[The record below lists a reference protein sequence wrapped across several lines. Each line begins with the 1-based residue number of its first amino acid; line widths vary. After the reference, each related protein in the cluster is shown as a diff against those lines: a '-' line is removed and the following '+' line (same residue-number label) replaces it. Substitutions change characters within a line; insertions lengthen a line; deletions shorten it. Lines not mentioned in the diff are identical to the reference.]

1 MKHPKR
7 KLIGGILLLLVLT
20 GLFGGFLLISN
31 TSGTIIHKMET
42 RASMIKAVSR
52 SLENDLQLSL
62 SVGESIMSKNG
73 DRLRLGAAAC
83 RKVVDADWDGEPM
96 FFLDGAVITSA
107 GNRIR
112 CPDGFPAREYH
123 GRAGAVRTA
132 FPRI

>member
-62 SVGESIMSKNG
+62 SVGESIQALTQRN
-73 DRLRLGAAAC
+73 AA
-83 RKVVDADWDGEPM
+83 GESLTDEKPS
-96 FFLDGAVITSA
+96 T
-107 GNRIR
+107 
-112 CPDGFPAREYH
+112 
-123 GRAGAVRTA
+123 GRAAHAQGPPG
-132 FPRI
+132 PRAHNWKECFSYS

>member
-52 SLENDLQLSL
+52 SLENDLQLSSDIILLLQFL
-62 SVGESIMSKNG
+62 SQRISRCSC
-73 DRLRLGAAAC
+73 C
-83 RKVVDADWDGEPM
+83 RPFQIVC
-96 FFLDGAVITSA
+96 I
-107 GNRIR
+107 
-112 CPDGFPAREYH
+112 
-123 GRAGAVRTA
+123 
-132 FPRI
+132 

>member
-31 TSGTIIHKMET
+31 TRGTIIHKMET

-73 DRLRLGAAAC
+73 DRLRLGTAAC
-83 RKVVDADWDGEPM
+83 RKVVDANWDGETM
-96 FFLDGAVITSA
+96 FVLDGAVITSA
-107 GNRIR
+107 GNRNR
-112 CPDGFPAREYH
+112 
-123 GRAGAVRTA
+123 
-132 FPRI
+132 